1 MLFSRIL
8 FVFFSLSC
16 AAATSVDLTIIER
29 IRACGERLGNNERIP
44 NICYRNPDAQGTDFQ
59 TSRNLARG
67 KRSNLLFRGH
77 HPTCSK
83 PCQRSSLFMDPN
95 VSRKKIFYT
104 IFFFLYLFLYSF
116 SISSFLDFI
125 LAFISTTTMA
135 QNSSTSAAA
144 AAIALLTSNHC
155 KFRTDRPEI

>member
-44 NICYRNPDAQGTDFQ
+44 NICYSNPDAQGTDFQ

-95 VSRKKIFYT
+95 LLGLHFGI
-104 IFFFLYLFLYSF
+104 YLNNYDGSK
-116 SISSFLDFI
+116 FI
-125 LAFISTTTMA
+125 DIGSCRGNCASYK
-135 QNSSTSAAA
+135 QS
-144 AAIALLTSNHC
+144 
-155 KFRTDRPEI
+155 